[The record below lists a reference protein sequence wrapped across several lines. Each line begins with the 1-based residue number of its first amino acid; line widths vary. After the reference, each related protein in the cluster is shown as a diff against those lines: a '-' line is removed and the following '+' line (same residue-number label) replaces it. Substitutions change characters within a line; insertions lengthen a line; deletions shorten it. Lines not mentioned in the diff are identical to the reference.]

1 MSHRAR
7 RGHSE
12 DLGFLCAIAWL
23 ACGGPALAQTPS
35 PSPAP
40 RAAAAAQV
48 PAFNTIRT
56 PTSPAF
62 TLLGVEPSSVER
74 PNTPASLA
82 LSFLRRVADVGTV
95 PGDFALEVS
104 PYWLVG
110 HPLLRWTDDDTRT
123 PWESI
128 IRTATVSVATGQT
141 GTKELPVTNLSIGGR
156 ASLWSGSLTQETKAS
171 VERLA
176 TSLQAESAL
185 GLRLMAEQ
193 LKELTAQ
200 LRSGK
205 ITAEEYTRLMAVLQS
220 STLTSNEYKDSA
232 EVKAVEKEMQKFAS
246 NREGFF
252 LELAAA
258 GAWSYPGAVWDHG
271 SFNRWGFWATPSYQ
285 TAKLS
290 ATGVIRYLSKADEV
304 DAGAWDLG
312 VRGTHSNDRYALS
325 LEYVRRTFVNTG
337 VSARYR
343 LVGVAEYAAWEGT
356 WLIASFGRDYATDR
370 EGSLVARLGLSF
382 DMSKERYDFTDAAA
396 KPGTPP
402 GTGTR

>member
-1 MSHRAR
+1 MR
-7 RGHSE
+7 RWRSE
-12 DLGFLCAIAWL
+12 TIVLAIVIAL
-23 ACGGPALAQTPS
+23 PACGGPALAQTPS
-35 PSPAP
+35 SGAASPP
-40 RAAAAAQV
+40 AASAAGGGSKV

-82 LSFLRRVADVGTV
+82 LSFLRRVAEGGTV

-110 HPLLRWTDDDTRT
+110 HPLLRWTDDDART
-123 PWESI
+123 PWESL
-128 IRTATVSVATGQT
+128 IRTATVSVATSQT
-141 GTKELPVTNLSIGGR
+141 GTKDLPVTSLSIGGR

-171 VERLA
+171 IGRLSA
-176 TSLQAESAL
+176 SLQAQAAL
-185 GLRLMAEQ
+185 GSLLMAAQ
-193 LKELTAQ
+193 LKALTAQ
-200 LRSGK
+200 LQAGK
-205 ITAEEYTRLMAVLQS
+205 ITTKEHDRLMAVVLN
-220 STLTSNEYKDSA
+220 STLKSNEYKESA
-232 EVKAVEKEMQKFAS
+232 EVKAVEKEMQQFAS

-258 GAWSYPGAVWDHG
+258 GAWSYPNAVWEQG
-271 SFNRWGFWATPSYQ
+271 AFNRWGLWATPSYQ

-290 ATGVIRYLSKADEV
+290 ATGVIRYLSQADEV

-312 VRGTHSNDRYALS
+312 VRGTHSSDRYALS
-325 LEYVRRTFVNTG
+325 LEYVRRTFVNAG

-382 DMSKERYDFTDAAA
+382 DMSKERYDFTDPPA
-396 KPGTPP
+396 KPGGP
-402 GTGTR
+402 TGTR